1 MKKVITNALI
11 CILIIN
17 MMLTLNFLVVNG
29 LADLKELDPKYGK
42 APEIDGNINRTA
54 NEWDNASK
62 ITLNLYSN
70 LSIKE
75 FGLPIKLWI
84 MQNESNLFISIQFEL
99 ESHSPDE
106 FVGLLISKDD
116 SYDDDDFI
124 DAKIVQGYHVG
135 QHKERFKLL
144 DYYIENGN
152 FIEDDEFN
160 GKADAELEGNKIIY
174 EIKIPVNNTNAENN
188 DEDVFLDYGE
198 YYAFKVIYGENP
210 SYLDGI
216 KMSNIVLVKIN
227 YPPQQKEKP
236 IWDFVLFICSIVA
249 FSVIGGLFGFYIYK
263 MVNLK
268 KKIERFRG

>member
-1 MKKVITNALI
+1 
-11 CILIIN
+11 

-42 APEIDGNINRTA
+42 APEIDGNINRTS

-210 SYLDGI
+210 SYPDGI